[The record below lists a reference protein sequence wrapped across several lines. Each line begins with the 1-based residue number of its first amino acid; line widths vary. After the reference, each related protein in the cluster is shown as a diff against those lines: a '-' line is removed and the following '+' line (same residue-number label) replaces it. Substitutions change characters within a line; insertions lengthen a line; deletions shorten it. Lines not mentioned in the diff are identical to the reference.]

1 MSVSS
6 RKRYRLH
13 EVLQL
18 LEDTDDECLQSAEIS
33 IVPPITSGADT
44 DEDSGDENEVCGDPN
59 SLNRN
64 QLLAEATMKLRR
76 PNGTDVIEM
85 EESDGAEDTA
95 EEDNAENNTQDTA
108 DDIVEQG
115 PQHKRTKK
123 QVPYKPS
130 WVKSDF
136 KEAIRKEKF
145 PWTIPPP
152 KVENH
157 LSPVSL
163 FELFMTPEIMHRI
176 CNESKEYAAQKGHD
190 NFDVDITSL
199 KLFLSILLIS
209 GYAPLPRRP
218 MYWETAGDVHNSMV
232 SAAMSYNKFSSIMS
246 NIHFANN
253 NELDMTDRFAKVRS
267 LIQFINAAC
276 LTNFQPEQII
286 SIDESMVPYYGK
298 HSAKQYIHGKPIKF
312 GYKMWVAATR
322 LGYVINFY
330 PYQGAGTTDKD
341 LGLGGLV
348 VVNLTKDLPKRDGNF
363 FHIVFDNLFT
373 SPRLLRL
380 LVDRGMAAMGT
391 LRSNRTEGAPLKNIK
406 AMDKLPRGSHDVA
419 LDQKA
424 NVCLVRWHDSKVV
437 TVAPLRKAKRYSSAQ
452 KKRIDVDQP
461 SVKQLYNYGMGGVD
475 RLDQNLA
482 RYMIQHRSKKWY
494 WPIFRFCVDL
504 AVQNAF
510 QLYRIQEKIPGARE
524 QDLLLFRRQIAQ
536 TYVQTLSM
544 KKNSVPYPPPR
555 VAVDR

>member
-1 MSVSS
+1 MT
-6 RKRYRLH
+6 YRLH
-13 EVLQL
+13 EVLRL
-18 LEDTDDECLQSAEIS
+18 LEDTDDECLQSAEIL

-76 PNGTDVIEM
+76 PNGSDVIGM

-108 DDIVEQG
+108 DDIVELG

-136 KEAIRKEKF
+136 KEAVRKEKF

-163 FELFMTPEIMHRI
+163 FELFMIPEIMHRI

-190 NFDVDITSL
+190 NFDLDITSL

-232 SAAMSYNKFSSIMS
+232 SAAMSRNKFSSIMS

-253 NELDMTDRFAKVRS
+253 NELDMTDRFAKVRP
-267 LIQFINAAC
+267 LIQSINAAC
-276 LTNFQPEQII
+276 LANFQPEQII
-286 SIDESMVPYYGK
+286 SIDESMIPYYGK
-298 HSAKQYIHGKPIKF
+298 HGAKQYIHGKPIKF

-341 LGLGGLV
+341 LGLGGSV

-373 SPRLLRL
+373 SPRLLCL
-380 LVDRGMAAMGT
+380 LADRGMAATGT

-437 TVAPLRKAKRYSSAQ
+437 TVASTYAGVAPLCKAKRYSSAQ

-461 SVKQLYNYGMGGVD
+461 SVIQLYNYGMGGV
-475 RLDQNLA
+475 
-482 RYMIQHRSKKWY
+482 
-494 WPIFRFCVDL
+494 
-504 AVQNAF
+504 
-510 QLYRIQEKIPGARE
+510 ETKI
-524 QDLLLFRRQIAQ
+524 
-536 TYVQTLSM
+536 
-544 KKNSVPYPPPR
+544 
-555 VAVDR
+555 